1 MICRNQI
8 RLREACNFRKKNQ
21 FHWNRT
27 AVGMDRKVEDAT
39 CCDIYRSTFASST
52 IENKIQLS
60 NDRQLH
66 SRDGEIRV
74 QRWERSNIGSYV
86 NDCSSDQS
94 LLNIFKKMFWKFP
107 PKNSFISLRC
117 PWALTICFEDWS
129 HNKTHSAIAPAE
141 NIAFAA
147 KSGIHMRANLQVPLP
162 TFIGD
167 FESLLMSHVSQQQK
181 PNKTCE
187 ILNKT
192 IFRTWE
198 FSINVKAKTFTLVR
212 AFLCQNIKV

>member
-1 MICRNQI
+1 MQ
-8 RLREACNFRKKNQ
+8 Q
-21 FHWNRT
+21 
-27 AVGMDRKVEDAT
+27 
-39 CCDIYRSTFASST
+39 RS
-52 IENKIQLS
+52 K
-60 NDRQLH
+60 
-66 SRDGEIRV
+66 
-74 QRWERSNIGSYV
+74 
-86 NDCSSDQS
+86 
-94 LLNIFKKMFWKFP
+94 LLNIFKNVLEIPTEKLVYLLKVP
-107 PKNSFISLRC
+107 
-117 PWALTICFEDWS
+117 LTICFEDWN

-192 IFRTWE
+192 P
-198 FSINVKAKTFTLVR
+198 FSEHGNFPLT
-212 AFLCQNIKV
+212 